1 MLNWHSFQES
11 DKNIAWWCWMDSYS
25 LWLDL
30 YICLTQRLV
39 CDLLP
44 IFPRDVLASSSA
56 DLHYLYMIFFFRLMI
71 VSPKFIILVF
81 TWNEMEDSSCIIYC
95 GSKLNICPFC
105 LVLPETLH
113 DQTFWARGIYYSQG
127 QIQALCCADERWEK
141 LVAAKFLTIKCKF
154 AWIMSENKVLELKI
168 LQ

>member
-1 MLNWHSFQES
+1 MNYLQLYFFLRSRTTNWFLNSMLNWHSFQES

-81 TWNEMEDSSCIIYC
+81 TWNEMEDSSCIIYWQQIKHLSILSC
-95 GSKLNICPFC
+95 FARDPAWSN
-105 LVLPETLH
+105 VL
-113 DQTFWARGIYYSQG
+113 G
-127 QIQALCCADERWEK
+127 
-141 LVAAKFLTIKCKF
+141 
-154 AWIMSENKVLELKI
+154 
-168 LQ
+168 